1 MICCSYLIYLF
12 FPLPFFSKITSQPS
26 YIGAPDSTST
36 LHLGLPSEAQSPAK
50 PKLYTSLKT
59 QVSWYG
65 DKIRSQGLGYSCTHK
80 CLRPYLRKIKEG
92 RNAERRKRKWKK
104 RRKRNRKHMRI
115 MVKVITWKEHLLYY
129 KVWSG
134 IMRGQGALCTLKRI
148 YIW

>member
-104 RRKRNRKHMRI
+104 RFVDFNLDDIKFICNI
-115 MVKVITWKEHLLYY
+115 QWIVSFYQPSQTEDPLLWETPFLIQLLI
-129 KVWSG
+129 K
-134 IMRGQGALCTLKRI
+134 K
-148 YIW
+148 